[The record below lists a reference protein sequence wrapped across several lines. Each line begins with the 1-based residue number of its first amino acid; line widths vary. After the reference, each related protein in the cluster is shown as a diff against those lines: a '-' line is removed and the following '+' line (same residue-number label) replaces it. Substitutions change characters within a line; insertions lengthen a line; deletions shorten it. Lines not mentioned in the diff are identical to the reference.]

1 MPDNLPELRD
11 IHIPQDISNFPLGYG
26 WLVLLGI
33 LLGSFILYKITRLA
47 VVKSR
52 KIYTLRLVKNIPLAN
67 VQKSASKISEILRRV
82 CVYKYPEATV
92 LSGNDWI
99 DFINSKS
106 KTKLNDK
113 IAGLLVN
120 APYMPK
126 NSTTYSIDDLAKL
139 KIFCSKWIGENL

>member
-26 WLVLLGI
+26 WLVLFGI

-99 DFINSKS
+99 DFVNSKS

>member
-26 WLVLLGI
+26 WLVILGI

-99 DFINSKS
+99 DFVNSKS

>member
-26 WLVLLGI
+26 WLVILGI

-52 KIYTLRLVKNIPLAN
+52 KIYTLKLVKNIPLAN

-99 DFINSKS
+99 DFVNSKS